1 MTTDSMLDP
10 CPVELRVGAELG
22 ATRSG
27 GLDGRHHFSFAA
39 WQRPDRLEWGTLRAL
54 NEYRLEPGAARPP
67 SFHSGFDILTLVT
80 GGRLRRL
87 GNYASRRLLEAGS
100 AELISAGRGVDLG
113 VEAVGKEPAT
123 YVEIWLRTGP
133 GRREPRREWRPQAME
148 SLTVPIAEGPK
159 ALDGALRMRA
169 KGRIHRAA
177 LAAHRR
183 TELALGEGECAYL
196 SIGKGEVRAN
206 GVAGQAGDGLAVS
219 GPGVLEI
226 RADKASEL
234 LIVVSAG

>member
-1 MTTDSMLDP
+1 MNDSKLDP
-10 CPVELRVGAELG
+10 CRVELRVGIELG
-22 ATRSG
+22 TTRSG

-39 WQRPDRLEWGTLRAL
+39 WQRPDRLEWGALRAL

-80 GGRLRRL
+80 SGRLRRL
-87 GNYASRRLLEAGS
+87 GDYASRRMLEAGS

-113 VEAVGKEPAT
+113 VEAGGREPAT

-133 GRREPRREWRPQAME
+133 GRREPRREWRPQA
-148 SLTVPIAEGPK
+148 SGGFDLPIAEGPK
-159 ALDGALRMRA
+159 AREGALRMRA
-169 KGRIHRAA
+169 TGRIYRAP

-196 SIGKGEVRAN
+196 AIAKGAVKAN
-206 GVAGQAGDGLAVS
+206 AIAGQAGDGLAVS
-219 GPGVLEI
+219 GPGLLEI
-226 RADKASEL
+226 KADKTSEL
-234 LIVVSAG
+234 LIVITAS